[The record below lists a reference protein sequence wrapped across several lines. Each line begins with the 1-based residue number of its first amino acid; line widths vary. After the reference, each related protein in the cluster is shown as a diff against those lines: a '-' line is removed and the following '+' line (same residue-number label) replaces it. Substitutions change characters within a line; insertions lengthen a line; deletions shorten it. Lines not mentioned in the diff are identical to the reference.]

1 MEIRPMT
8 QAEQKYSYTQSQQ
21 LLSQCGCVGYLRGD
35 FDSGGY
41 GFYSTWNDHCT
52 RYKTDEFKAEL
63 DTVINDLRFDE
74 QYGGLLKDR
83 NSMSQYCREHK
94 EGSFNGNY
102 CTEYGF
108 RVDTEN
114 YAYLCRCNT
123 NKGDYNFYI
132 YPYVAKWLDAH
143 IQNAELGIRFIDSRY
158 KELFRIPD
166 GGKIVVTTA
175 WGEKMER
182 SCRYIDETH
191 TEIGN
196 DLYHICEFAERM
208 EKNGASYEPKQ
219 AEPLDG
225 KKPKKKD
232 YER

>member
-1 MEIRPMT
+1 MAFIPLGT
-8 QAEQKYSYTQSQQ
+8 TIA
-21 LLSQCGCVGYLRGD
+21 RGTKLT
-35 FDSGGY
+35 S
-41 GFYSTWNDHCT
+41 
-52 RYKTDEFKAEL
+52 
-63 DTVINDLRFDE
+63 
-74 QYGGLLKDR
+74 LK
-83 NSMSQYCREHK
+83 SSSQYCRAHK

-108 RVDTEN
+108 RVDTEK
-114 YAYLCRCNT
+114 YTYLCRCNT

-182 SCRYIDETH
+182 SCRFIDETH